1 MAFRLAQ
8 PALALHAI
16 LMENFSGTVDI
27 AIKEQV
33 NGRTGKVAGTAR
45 QTPAKGGMKE
55 MTLLGVGEIGTKK

>member
-1 MAFRLAQ
+1 
-8 PALALHAI
+8 
-16 LMENFSGTVDI
+16 MENFSGTVDI